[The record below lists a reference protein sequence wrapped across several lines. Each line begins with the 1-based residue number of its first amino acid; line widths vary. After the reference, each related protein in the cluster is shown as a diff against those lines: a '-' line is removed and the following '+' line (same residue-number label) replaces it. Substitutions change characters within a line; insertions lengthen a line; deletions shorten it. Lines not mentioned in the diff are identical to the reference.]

1 MAKNKLLATE
11 PAGDAAL
18 LNGQPVKEKHESIWK
33 DVFAGIVSNKASLVS
48 GIFILILAAI
58 AIVTKLAPGILPYDP
73 YAQNLGESLLGPS
86 AQHWFGTD
94 IQGRDIFCRVLVGT
108 QITLT
113 VGLAAVAISLTVG
126 VILGSIA
133 GYKGGKWDTVI
144 MRIMDMM
151 LAIPSI
157 LLAIAIMAA
166 LGPGIEKAVV
176 AIGLVAIPEYARIV
190 RSEILSIK
198 ENDYVAAARVIGD
211 SNFKIV
217 FKHVLPNV
225 LPSIIVRATLGIST
239 AILDAAALG
248 FLGLG
253 VQPPA
258 AEWGDMLGRGRNELF
273 RAPWLMI
280 FPGLAITLTV
290 LAFNLLGDGVR
301 DGLDPKAR
309 MQARSWRSWASRVPA
324 SP

>member
-1 MAKNKLLATE
+1 MSQSKQLATE
-11 PAGDAAL
+11 PAAVVEEPM
-18 LNGQPVKEKHESIWK
+18 QPVREKREGIWR
-33 DVFAGIVSNKASLVS
+33 DVIAGIVSNKASLVS
-48 GIFILILAAI
+48 GIFILILAVI
-58 AIVTKLAPGILPYDP
+58 AIVTAVAPGILPYDP
-73 YAQNLGESLLGPS
+73 YVQDLGQSLLPPS
-86 AQHWFGTD
+86 AEHWFGTD
-94 IQGRDIFCRVLVGT
+94 LQGRDIFCRVMVGT
-108 QITLT
+108 QISLS
-113 VGLAAVAISLTVG
+113 VGLIAVAFSLTIG

-133 GYKGGKWDTVI
+133 GYKGGWIDTVI
-144 MRIMDMM
+144 MRVMDMM

-176 AIGLVAIPEYARIV
+176 AIGLVSIPEYARIV
-190 RSEILSIK
+190 RSEILAIK

-217 FKHVLPNV
+217 FRHVLPNA
-225 LPSIIVRATLGIST
+225 LPSIIVRATLGISS
-239 AILDAAALG
+239 AILDCAALG

-280 FPGLAITLTV
+280 FPGLAITLAV
-290 LAFNLLGDGVR
+290 LAFNLLGDGIR
-301 DGLDPKAR
+301 DGLDPK
-309 MQARSWRSWASRVPA
+309 SRKR
-324 SP
+324 

>member
-166 LGPGIEKAVV
+166 LGGIEKAVV

-309 MQARSWRSWASRVPA
+309 KR
-324 SP
+324 

>member
-1 MAKNKLLATE
+1 MSQNKQLATE
-11 PAGDAAL
+11 PAASVETVAQPA
-18 LNGQPVKEKHESIWK
+18 QPVREKREGIWR
-33 DVFAGIVSNKASLVS
+33 DVVAGIVSNKASLVS
-48 GIFILILAAI
+48 GIFILILAVI
-58 AIVTKLAPGILPYDP
+58 AIVTAVAPGILPYDP
-73 YAQNLGESLLGPS
+73 YQQDLGQSLLPPS
-86 AQHWFGTD
+86 AEHWFGTD
-94 IQGRDIFCRVLVGT
+94 LQGRDIFCRVMVGT
-108 QITLT
+108 QISLS
-113 VGLAAVAISLTVG
+113 VGLIAVAFSLTIG

-133 GYKGGKWDTVI
+133 GYKGGWIDTVI

-176 AIGLVAIPEYARIV
+176 AIGLVSIPEYARIV
-190 RSEILSIK
+190 RSEILAIK

-217 FKHVLPNV
+217 FRHVLPNA
-225 LPSIIVRATLGIST
+225 LPSIIVRATLGISS
-239 AILDAAALG
+239 AILDCAALG

-280 FPGLAITLTV
+280 FPGLAITLAV
-290 LAFNLLGDGVR
+290 LAFNLLGDGIR
-301 DGLDPKAR
+301 DGLDPK
-309 MQARSWRSWASRVPA
+309 SRKR
-324 SP
+324 

>member
-86 AQHWFGTD
+86 AQHWFGTE
-94 IQGRDIFCRVLVGT
+94 GRDIFCRVLVGT

-309 MQARSWRSWASRVPA
+309 KR
-324 SP
+324 

>member
-1 MAKNKLLATE
+1 MTMSRKKQLAPE
-11 PAGDAAL
+11 GADAAAL
-18 LNGQPVKEKHESIWK
+18 AAQPVKEKRESIWK

-48 GIFILILAAI
+48 AIFILILIII
-58 AIVTKLAPGILPYDP
+58 AVGTKLVPGILPYDP
-73 YAQNLGESLLGPS
+73 YAQNLSESLQGPS
-86 AQHWFGTD
+86 AAHWFGTD

-108 QITLT
+108 QITLA
-113 VGLAAVAISLTVG
+113 VGLAAVAISLFAG
-126 VILGSIA
+126 VLLGSVA

-144 MRIMDMM
+144 MRVMDMM
-151 LAIPSI
+151 LSIPSI

-211 SNFKIV
+211 SNAKIV

-253 VQPPA
+253 VQPPD

-309 MQARSWRSWASRVPA
+309 KR
-324 SP
+324 

>member
-73 YAQNLGESLLGPS
+73 YGESLLGPS

-144 MRIMDMM
+144 MRMTDIFLALPSLVLAMTIASLMEPNMTNTMIAVTLSWWPWYTRLVYSMATGYSKEYFIKNAELVGASRAHILFKELLPNCLSPVLTKMALDVGWVILLGASLSFIGLGEQPPTPSFGTMISEGSTYM
-151 LAIPSI
+151 PDYWWMTAFPALAI
-157 LLAIAIMAA
+157 
-166 LGPGIEKAVV
+166 VF
-176 AIGLVAIPEYARIV
+176 
-190 RSEILSIK
+190 
-198 ENDYVAAARVIGD
+198 VI
-211 SNFKIV
+211 
-217 FKHVLPNV
+217 
-225 LPSIIVRATLGIST
+225 
-239 AILDAAALG
+239 LG
-248 FLGLG
+248 F
-253 VQPPA
+253 
-258 AEWGDMLGRGRNELF
+258 NF
-273 RAPWLMI
+273 
-280 FPGLAITLTV
+280 
-290 LAFNLLGDGVR
+290 LGDGIR
-301 DGLDPKAR
+301 DMLDRGK
-309 MQARSWRSWASRVPA
+309 Q
-324 SP
+324 

>member
-1 MAKNKLLATE
+1 MSAKQQLATE
-11 PAGDAAL
+11 PSAELEIAA
-18 LNGQPVKEKHESIWK
+18 PVSAKEKHESVWK
-33 DVFAGIVSNKASLVS
+33 DVLAGIVSNKAALVS
-48 GIFILILAAI
+48 GIFILVLAI
-58 AIVTKLAPGILPYDP
+58 VAIVTKLAPQVLPYDP
-73 YAQNLGESLLGPS
+73 YQQNLSESLQGPS
-86 AQHWFGTD
+86 GAHWFGTD
-94 IQGRDIFCRVLVGT
+94 MQGRDIFCRVLVGT

-113 VGLAAVAISLTVG
+113 VGLLAVAISLTIG
-126 VILGSIA
+126 VLFGSIA

-144 MRIMDMM
+144 MRIMDIM
-151 LAIPSI
+151 LSIPSI

-166 LGPGIEKAVV
+166 LGPGIEKAIV
-176 AIGLVAIPEYARIV
+176 AIGLVSIPEYARIV

-211 SNFKIV
+211 SNVAIV
-217 FKHVLPNV
+217 FRHVLPNV

-253 VQPPA
+253 VQPPD

-290 LAFNLLGDGVR
+290 LAFNLLGDGIR

-309 MQARSWRSWASRVPA
+309 KR
-324 SP
+324 

>member
-1 MAKNKLLATE
+1 MSKKTVLATQGA
-11 PAGDAAL
+11 AGEVTNSQAQ
-18 LNGQPVKEKHESIWK
+18 QPVEKRESIWK
-33 DVFAGIVSNKASLVS
+33 DVLDGIVSNKAALVS
-48 GIFILILAAI
+48 AIFILLLALI
-58 AIVTKLAPGILPYDP
+58 AIVTKLVPGILPYDP
-73 YAQNLGESLLGPS
+73 YEQNLAESVQGPS
-86 AQHWFGTD
+86 AAHWFGTD
-94 IQGRDIFCRVLVGT
+94 IQGRDIFSRVLVGT
-108 QITLT
+108 QITLV

-126 VILGSIA
+126 VLLGAIA

-166 LGPGIEKAVV
+166 LGQGI
-176 AIGLVAIPEYARIV
+176 VAIPEYARIV
-190 RSEILSIK
+190 RSEILAIK

-211 SNFKIV
+211 SNFAIV
-217 FKHVLPNV
+217 FRHVLPNA
-225 LPSIIVRATLGIST
+225 LPSIIVRATLGISS
-239 AILDAAALG
+239 AILDCAALG

-253 VQPPA
+253 VQPPD

-290 LAFNLLGDGVR
+290 LAFNLLGDGIR
-301 DGLDPKAR
+301 DGLDPK
-309 MQARSWRSWASRVPA
+309 SRKR
-324 SP
+324 

>member
-1 MAKNKLLATE
+1 MSQNKQLATE
-11 PAGDAAL
+11 PAASVEATQPA
-18 LNGQPVKEKHESIWK
+18 QPVREKREGIWR
-33 DVFAGIVSNKASLVS
+33 DVVAGIVSNKASLVS
-48 GIFILILAAI
+48 GIFILILAVI
-58 AIVTKLAPGILPYDP
+58 AIVTAAAPGILPYDP
-73 YAQNLGESLLGPS
+73 YQQDLGQSLLPPS
-86 AQHWFGTD
+86 AEHWFGTD
-94 IQGRDIFCRVLVGT
+94 LQGRDIFCRVMVGT
-108 QITLT
+108 QISLS
-113 VGLAAVAISLTVG
+113 VGLIAVAFSLTIG

-133 GYKGGKWDTVI
+133 GYKGGWVDTVI

-176 AIGLVAIPEYARIV
+176 AIGLVSIPEYARIV
-190 RSEILSIK
+190 RSEILAIK

-217 FKHVLPNV
+217 FRHVLPNA
-225 LPSIIVRATLGIST
+225 LPSIIVRATLGISS
-239 AILDAAALG
+239 AILDCAALG

-280 FPGLAITLTV
+280 FPGLAITLAV
-290 LAFNLLGDGVR
+290 LAFNLLGDGIR
-301 DGLDPKAR
+301 DGLDPK
-309 MQARSWRSWASRVPA
+309 SRKR
-324 SP
+324 

>member
-280 FPGLAITLTV
+280 FPGHHA
-290 LAFNLLGDGVR
+290 DR
-301 DGLDPKAR
+301 AR
-309 MQARSWRSWASRVPA
+309 VQPPGRRRARRSRPQSKEEVIPCFFR
-324 SP
+324 

>member
-1 MAKNKLLATE
+1 MAMGKSKQLATE
-11 PAGDAAL
+11 PSSETPLATL
-18 LNGQPVKEKHESIWK
+18 PPKEKRESIWK
-33 DVFAGIVSNKASLVS
+33 DVLAGIVSNKASLIS
-48 GIFILILAAI
+48 GIFILILVII
-58 AIVTKLAPGILPYDP
+58 AVVTKLAPGVLPYDP
-73 YAQNLGESLLGPS
+73 YAQNLSESVQGPS
-86 AQHWFGTD
+86 AAHWFGTD
-94 IQGRDIFCRVLVGT
+94 VQGRDIFCRVLVGT
-108 QITLT
+108 QITLS
-113 VGLAAVAISLTVG
+113 VGLAAVVISLTIG

-144 MRIMDMM
+144 MRVMDMM

-176 AIGLVAIPEYARIV
+176 AIGLVSIPEYARIV

-198 ENDYVAAARVIGD
+198 ENNYVAAARVIGN
-211 SNFKIV
+211 SNFAIV
-217 FKHVLPNV
+217 FRHVLPNV

-253 VQPPA
+253 VQPPD

-309 MQARSWRSWASRVPA
+309 KR
-324 SP
+324 

>member
-144 MRIMDMM
+144 MRVMDMM
-151 LAIPSI
+151 
-157 LLAIAIMAA
+157 LAIAIMAA

-309 MQARSWRSWASRVPA
+309 KR
-324 SP
+324 

>member
-1 MAKNKLLATE
+1 MSQNKQLATE
-11 PAGDAAL
+11 PAASVEAAV
-18 LNGQPVKEKHESIWK
+18 QPVQPAPPVREKREGIWR
-33 DVFAGIVSNKASLVS
+33 DVIAGIVSNKASLVS
-48 GIFILILAAI
+48 GIFILVLAVI
-58 AIVTKLAPGILPYDP
+58 AIVTAVAPGILPYDP
-73 YAQNLGESLLGPS
+73 YQQDLGRSLLPPS
-86 AQHWFGTD
+86 AEHWFGTD
-94 IQGRDIFCRVLVGT
+94 LQGRDIFCRVMVGT
-108 QITLT
+108 QISLS
-113 VGLAAVAISLTVG
+113 VGLIAVAFSLTIG

-133 GYKGGKWDTVI
+133 GYKGGWIDTVI
-144 MRIMDMM
+144 MRVMDMM

-176 AIGLVAIPEYARIV
+176 AIGLVSIPEYARIV
-190 RSEILSIK
+190 RSEILAIK

-217 FKHVLPNV
+217 FRHVLPNA
-225 LPSIIVRATLGIST
+225 LPSIIVRATLGISS
-239 AILDAAALG
+239 AILDCAALG

-280 FPGLAITLTV
+280 FPGLAITLAV
-290 LAFNLLGDGVR
+290 LAFNLLGDGIR
-301 DGLDPKAR
+301 DGLDPK
-309 MQARSWRSWASRVPA
+309 SRKR
-324 SP
+324 

>member
-1 MAKNKLLATE
+1 MSQSKQLAAE
-11 PAGDAAL
+11 PAASMEAASL
-18 LNGQPVKEKHESIWK
+18 PVREKREGIWR
-33 DVFAGIVSNKASLVS
+33 DVIDGIVSNKASLIS
-48 GIFILILAAI
+48 GIFILVLAVI
-58 AIVTKLAPGILPYDP
+58 AIVTAVAPGILPYDP
-73 YAQNLGESLLGPS
+73 YQQDLGQSLLPPS
-86 AQHWFGTD
+86 AEHWFGTD
-94 IQGRDIFCRVLVGT
+94 LQGRDIFCRVMVGT
-108 QITLT
+108 QISLS
-113 VGLAAVAISLTVG
+113 VGIIAVAFSLTIG

-133 GYKGGKWDTVI
+133 GYKGGWVDTVI

-176 AIGLVAIPEYARIV
+176 AIGLVSIPEYARIV

-217 FKHVLPNV
+217 FRHVLPNA
-225 LPSIIVRATLGIST
+225 LPSIIVRATLGISS
-239 AILDAAALG
+239 AILDCAALG

-280 FPGLAITLTV
+280 FPGLAITLAV
-290 LAFNLLGDGVR
+290 LAFNLLGDGIR
-301 DGLDPKAR
+301 DGLDPK
-309 MQARSWRSWASRVPA
+309 SRKR
-324 SP
+324 

>member
-133 GYKGGKWDTVI
+133 GYKGGKADTVI

-157 LLAIAIMAA
+157 LLAYELFGGVGLELIA
-166 LGPGIEKAVV
+166 LGCGVCYMLSGTHGLYSSQLFVTEK
-176 AIGLVAIPEYARIV
+176 LLSEYTE
-190 RSEILSIK
+190 S
-198 ENDYVAAARVIGD
+198 
-211 SNFKIV
+211 
-217 FKHVLPNV
+217 
-225 LPSIIVRATLGIST
+225 
-239 AILDAAALG
+239 
-248 FLGLG
+248 
-253 VQPPA
+253 
-258 AEWGDMLGRGRNELF
+258 WGKRLR
-273 RAPWLMI
+273 
-280 FPGLAITLTV
+280 
-290 LAFNLLGDGVR
+290 
-301 DGLDPKAR
+301 K
-309 MQARSWRSWASRVPA
+309 
-324 SP
+324 

>member
-1 MAKNKLLATE
+1 MSQNKQLATE
-11 PAGDAAL
+11 PAASVEAAVL
-18 LNGQPVKEKHESIWK
+18 PAQPVREKREGIWR
-33 DVFAGIVSNKASLVS
+33 DVIAGIVSNKASLVS
-48 GIFILILAAI
+48 GIFILVLAVI
-58 AIVTKLAPGILPYDP
+58 AIVTAVAPGILPYDP
-73 YAQNLGESLLGPS
+73 YQQDLGQSLLPPS
-86 AQHWFGTD
+86 AEHWFGTD
-94 IQGRDIFCRVLVGT
+94 LQGRDIFCRVMVGT
-108 QITLT
+108 QISLS
-113 VGLAAVAISLTVG
+113 VGLIAVAFSLTIG

-133 GYKGGKWDTVI
+133 GYKGGWIDTVI
-144 MRIMDMM
+144 MRVMDMM

-176 AIGLVAIPEYARIV
+176 AIGLVSIPEYARIV
-190 RSEILSIK
+190 RSEILAIK

-217 FKHVLPNV
+217 FRHVLPNA
-225 LPSIIVRATLGIST
+225 LPSIIVRATLGISS
-239 AILDAAALG
+239 AILDCAALG

-280 FPGLAITLTV
+280 FPGLAITLAV
-290 LAFNLLGDGVR
+290 LAFNLLGDGIR
-301 DGLDPKAR
+301 DGLDPK
-309 MQARSWRSWASRVPA
+309 SRKR
-324 SP
+324 

>member
-1 MAKNKLLATE
+1 MIRVSQNKQLATE
-11 PAGDAAL
+11 PAVSLETVA
-18 LNGQPVKEKHESIWK
+18 QPVREKREGIWR
-33 DVFAGIVSNKASLVS
+33 DVIAGIVSNKASLVS
-48 GIFILILAAI
+48 GIFILILAVI
-58 AIVTKLAPGILPYDP
+58 AIVTAIAPGILPYDP
-73 YAQNLGESLLGPS
+73 YQQDLSQSLLPPS
-86 AQHWFGTD
+86 AEHWFGTD
-94 IQGRDIFCRVLVGT
+94 LQGRDIFCRVMVGT
-108 QITLT
+108 QISLS
-113 VGLAAVAISLTVG
+113 VGLIAVAFSLTIG

-133 GYKGGKWDTVI
+133 GYKGGWIDTVI
-144 MRIMDMM
+144 MRVMDMM

-176 AIGLVAIPEYARIV
+176 AIGLVSIPEYARIV
-190 RSEILSIK
+190 RSEILAIK

-217 FKHVLPNV
+217 FRHVLPNA
-225 LPSIIVRATLGIST
+225 LPSIIVRATLGISS
-239 AILDAAALG
+239 AILDCAALG

-280 FPGLAITLTV
+280 FPGLAITLAV
-290 LAFNLLGDGVR
+290 LAFNLLGDGIR
-301 DGLDPKAR
+301 DGLDPK
-309 MQARSWRSWASRVPA
+309 SRKR
-324 SP
+324 

>member
-1 MAKNKLLATE
+1 MIHVSAKQQLATE
-11 PAGDAAL
+11 PSAELEIAA
-18 LNGQPVKEKHESIWK
+18 PVSAKEKHESVWK
-33 DVFAGIVSNKASLVS
+33 DVLAGIVSNKAALVS
-48 GIFILILAAI
+48 GIFILVLAI
-58 AIVTKLAPGILPYDP
+58 VAIVTKLAPQVLPYDP
-73 YAQNLGESLLGPS
+73 YQQNLSESLQGPS
-86 AQHWFGTD
+86 GAHWFGTD
-94 IQGRDIFCRVLVGT
+94 MQGRDIFCRVLVGT

-113 VGLAAVAISLTVG
+113 VGLLAVAISLTIG
-126 VILGSIA
+126 VLFGSIA

-144 MRIMDMM
+144 MRIMDIM
-151 LAIPSI
+151 LSIPSI

-166 LGPGIEKAVV
+166 LGPGIEKAIV
-176 AIGLVAIPEYARIV
+176 AIGLVSIPEYARIV

-211 SNFKIV
+211 SNVAIV
-217 FKHVLPNV
+217 FRHVLPNV

-253 VQPPA
+253 VQPPD

-290 LAFNLLGDGVR
+290 LAFNLLGDGIR

-309 MQARSWRSWASRVPA
+309 KR
-324 SP
+324 

>member
-1 MAKNKLLATE
+1 MGKNKQLATE
-11 PAGDAAL
+11 PAASGSAVLAA
-18 LNGQPVKEKHESIWK
+18 QPAREKRESVWK
-33 DVFAGIVSNKASLVS
+33 DVLAGIVSNKAALAS
-48 GIFILILAAI
+48 GVFILLLVAVAV
-58 AIVTKLAPGILPYDP
+58 VTKLVPQVLPYDP
-73 YAQNLGESLLGPS
+73 YAQNLSESLQGPS
-86 AQHWFGTD
+86 AAHWFGTD
-94 IQGRDIFCRVLVGT
+94 MQGRDIFSRVLVGT

-113 VGLAAVAISLTVG
+113 VGLAAVAISLTIG
-126 VILGSIA
+126 VILGAVA

-144 MRIMDMM
+144 MRVMDMM

-176 AIGLVAIPEYARIV
+176 AIGLVSIPEYARIV

-211 SNFKIV
+211 SNFAIV
-217 FKHVLPNV
+217 FRHVLPNV

-290 LAFNLLGDGVR
+290 LAFNLLGDGIR

-309 MQARSWRSWASRVPA
+309 KR
-324 SP
+324 

>member
-1 MAKNKLLATE
+1 MSQNKQLATE
-11 PAGDAAL
+11 PAASVEATQPA
-18 LNGQPVKEKHESIWK
+18 QPVREKREGIWR
-33 DVFAGIVSNKASLVS
+33 DVVAGIVSNKASLVS
-48 GIFILILAAI
+48 GIFILILAVI
-58 AIVTKLAPGILPYDP
+58 AIVTAVAPGILPYDP
-73 YAQNLGESLLGPS
+73 YQQDLGQSLLPPS
-86 AQHWFGTD
+86 AEHWFGTD
-94 IQGRDIFCRVLVGT
+94 LQGRDIFCRVMVGT
-108 QITLT
+108 QISLS
-113 VGLAAVAISLTVG
+113 VGLIAVAFSLTIG

-133 GYKGGKWDTVI
+133 GYKGGWVDTVI

-176 AIGLVAIPEYARIV
+176 AIGLVSIPEYARIV
-190 RSEILSIK
+190 RSEILAIK

-217 FKHVLPNV
+217 FRHVLPNA
-225 LPSIIVRATLGIST
+225 LPSIIVRATLGISS
-239 AILDAAALG
+239 AILDCAALG

-280 FPGLAITLTV
+280 FPGLAITLAV
-290 LAFNLLGDGVR
+290 LAFNLLGDGIR
-301 DGLDPKAR
+301 DGLDPK
-309 MQARSWRSWASRVPA
+309 SRKR
-324 SP
+324 